1 MSNHPKYFLFRRNLP
16 GSYKT
21 MFQPGWSMIL
31 YAWYILA
38 QQSCTSTCTMQ
49 LWWLDRLDTLQAY
62 FGISAFFLCPFTK
75 KPPSLQ
81 LAKEHWD
88 NTTQNPTHF
97 VRSCPGHLVRH
108 SLTPHPTPHWAV
120 QQHKT
125 PVTRTPGAG
134 AMASH
139 HPPPIRCRSAT
150 IINTFTFYAMK
161 GSLGVVE
168 GPEGTVWDRRRSYPE
183 GRCVWRVCWNRG
195 LRNSQPVR
203 FSWVFL
209 PIPRGWI
216 GTSPFSSIIAHTLGL
231 RCSSWESIQTTPQ
244 AVIWFSLVI

>member
-1 MSNHPKYFLFRRNLP
+1 MSLHKKAAIAATCKRTLRQHNTEPNQFGQELSWTLGRTLF
-16 GSYKT
+16 
-21 MFQPGWSMIL
+21 
-31 YAWYILA
+31 
-38 QQSCTSTCTMQ
+38 
-49 LWWLDRLDTLQAY
+49 
-62 FGISAFFLCPFTK
+62 
-75 KPPSLQ
+75 
-81 LAKEHWD
+81 
-88 NTTQNPTHF
+88 
-97 VRSCPGHLVRH
+97 

-203 FSWVFL
+203 FS
-209 PIPRGWI
+209 
-216 GTSPFSSIIAHTLGL
+216 
-231 RCSSWESIQTTPQ
+231 
-244 AVIWFSLVI
+244 